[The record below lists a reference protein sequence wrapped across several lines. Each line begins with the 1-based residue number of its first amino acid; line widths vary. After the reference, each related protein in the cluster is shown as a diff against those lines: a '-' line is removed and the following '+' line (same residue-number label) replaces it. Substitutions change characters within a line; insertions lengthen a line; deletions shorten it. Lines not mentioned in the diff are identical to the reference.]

1 MQLEKID
8 ACNQQAF
15 FFALD
20 PAIPRTRRRPGKAP
34 RHAQTPV
41 QVSEIASPR
50 RNHAEIIGQ
59 RDGPVNGP
67 DVQPV
72 QTQAATPLGRLVPA
86 RGASG

>member
-1 MQLEKID
+1 MKLKKIN
-8 ACNQQAF
+8 ACTQQAF

-20 PAIPRTRRRPGKAP
+20 PAIQGARRRTREAP

-67 DVQPV
+67 DVQLV
-72 QTQAATPLGRLVPA
+72 QTQAGTPLRRLAPA
-86 RGASG
+86 SGASG